1 MANEDDLNQAAEDT
15 SNEPDA
21 VAVEGAQAEGAATSA
36 GDETQAR
43 SDEVLDPLEEAMKT
57 IAQLEEKLARAN
69 ADYYN
74 LQQEYNGYVRRS
86 KSEAAVRKEEGK
98 HAVLEALIPVLDDI
112 ALAQQ
117 HGDLEG
123 PAEQIVQKIEQTL
136 QVNYQL
142 ERFGGEGDAF
152 DPSIHE
158 ALMHTTS
165 PDVEAEQVNVLIQ
178 PGYKAGE
185 KLLRPARVGVVSPE

>member
-1 MANEDDLNQAAEDT
+1 MANEENVNQPDGEEINEATQAEAV
-15 SNEPDA
+15 EPDKA
-21 VAVEGAQAEGAATSA
+21 QEEPTAQAHAEG
-36 GDETQAR
+36 E
-43 SDEVLDPLEEAMKT
+43 EVLDPLEEAMNT
-57 IAQLEEKLARAN
+57 IAQLEDKLARAN

-74 LQQEYNGYVRRS
+74 LQQEYNSYVRRS
-86 KSEAAVRKEEGK
+86 KSEAAARKEEGK
-98 HAVLEALIPVLDDI
+98 YAVLEALIPVLDDI

-117 HGDLEG
+117 HDDLEG
-123 PAEQIVQKIEQTL
+123 PAGQIAQKIEQTL

-165 PDVEAEQVNVLIQ
+165 PDVESEQVNVLIQ